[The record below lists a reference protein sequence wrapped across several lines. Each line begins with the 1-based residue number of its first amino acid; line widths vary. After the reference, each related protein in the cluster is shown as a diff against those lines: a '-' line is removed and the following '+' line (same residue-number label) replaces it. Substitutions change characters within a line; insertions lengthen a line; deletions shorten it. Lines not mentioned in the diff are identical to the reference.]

1 MSIERSINELR
12 HRWAVLV
19 ATAKAEQSNL
29 NDLITVTKDKLDDV
43 DTRLETIE
51 SWKAI
56 AVAALTSQNDRVT
69 ALEIQALNKFQQVD
83 DALEALEERVTNL
96 EGA

>member
-19 ATAKAEQSNL
+19 ATAKAERSNL